1 MAGLLTIGDG
11 LSGNI
16 AEYYKKVAGKLGMSP
31 KIKVFDDV
39 QAQGGCNDDNGKG
52 YPYLMNRVFIQHSLN
67 LFFVGLTTP
76 SYVSTSPLP
85 YPGRTPGVARRGVRA
100 PKDWGGRV
108 LHQSEKCSQW
118 TNVRAVWRR

>member
-1 MAGLLTIGDG
+1 MFHGAVVAIVYLVSSARDRVRLCDP
-11 LSGNI
+11 LWQL
-16 AEYYKKVAGKLGMSP
+16 AEIRLAWARAPKSP
-31 KIKVFDDV
+31 
-39 QAQGGCNDDNGKG
+39 
-52 YPYLMNRVFIQHSLN
+52 
-67 LFFVGLTTP
+67 GLTTP
-76 SYVSTSPLP
+76 SYVSTNPLP